1 MSQPL
6 PSGTH
11 LNPKFS
17 GVHINPNF
25 KGKSETTPP
34 QSNVHV
40 NPNFKKNEP
49 QSSTSNIHV
58 NPNFSNRALPPIPGS
73 SSPQPP
79 TPPSPKSKA
88 HINPNFLDGKKAK
101 AYEEAIKMAV
111 EGKIHVNPNF
121 KPAKISP
128 TSALEKENI
137 KTPLSNF
144 RKMKTPSASGFSS
157 ATKTLFKKIG
167 QRKLVRVGGSSKNNS
182 KMADKSASQETPK
195 QSRKFINKETT
206 SILLNHKKTNSSNA
220 NNLSLEG
227 TYKVKTDRKIVKKQ
241 SPRFHTPFSSKKRK
255 RHVVNNSPTVVHK
268 KRFKLVKV
276 LNPFRVD
283 RKIKKEHP
291 IPLRVGILGF
301 NSRK

>member
-25 KGKSETTPP
+25 KGKSETTPV

-49 QSSTSNIHV
+49 QSSASNIHV

-73 SSPQPP
+73 SSPTP
-79 TPPSPKSKA
+79 TPPSSPKSKAKA

-111 EGKIHVNPNF
+111 EGKIHINPNF
-121 KPAKISP
+121 KAAKISP

-137 KTPLSNF
+137 KTPLNI
-144 RKMKTPSASGFSS
+144 RKMKTPASGFSS

-167 QRKLVRVGGSSKNNS
+167 QRKLVRV
-182 KMADKSASQETPK
+182 
-195 QSRKFINKETT
+195 
-206 SILLNHKKTNSSNA
+206 
-220 NNLSLEG
+220 
-227 TYKVKTDRKIVKKQ
+227 
-241 SPRFHTPFSSKKRK
+241 
-255 RHVVNNSPTVVHK
+255 
-268 KRFKLVKV
+268 
-276 LNPFRVD
+276 
-283 RKIKKEHP
+283 
-291 IPLRVGILGF
+291 
-301 NSRK
+301 